1 MVECSIKNEVVL
13 GSSPFAVTS
22 PEDFALPW
30 SKEFLDIQETTE
42 CGFTLK
48 PVHDMTRTYRQMH
61 RTDKYSEESTIN
73 WLVGPNG

>member
-48 PVHDMTRTYRQMH
+48 PVRDMTRTYSLSK
-61 RTDKYSEESTIN
+61 DFFTIQETACS
-73 WLVGPNG
+73 